1 MRVLRR
7 QVRRRRETVSLS
19 TNCKRIAANCIRTS
33 LKSAPDNLIFHL
45 KRFDF
50 DFSDFTRK
58 KVNDSF
64 AFPHSIDI
72 GLYNV
77 KHLSNPSEPH
87 TEDWFDLVGV
97 VVHFGNCE
105 NGHYYSYIRKRPT
118 PSGDVWLNFNDEQV
132 DPFDP
137 AEVAQKTFGGFV
149 DNSYNRQYK
158 MYSAYMLFYQR
169 RSAIES
175 DQQRWTASSQVQPMK
190 VDVPQSIKKEI
201 EFNNNTFIR
210 EYCLFDPNHSAFVRH
225 LHGASRRIN
234 NGSCSESHQHETL
247 ALEAFLAHLGRVVW
261 RHQTKEIF
269 EDSLFHLRRSV
280 LSCKTCC
287 SIALRRLAEDGEILH
302 NLILRASHPSI
313 KSQTRSFL
321 VDCLAFLRDKNAHLY
336 ETITDNDSSSETE
349 ADTSMIVPIAKR
361 LRTLTEESS
370 RNTKAWD
377 DLYLLLKQIAE
388 MGHVET
394 SALLDAGILK
404 FCLRLFCMHVRP
416 SIAEKYADFHQR
428 IFQKKYGMY
437 NMLISFMSSVL
448 SRMDLNLPD
457 CDSLSRL
464 EELDRETMA
473 LPFTD
478 DERALLLSWN
488 GGTKSFAVIEKML
501 DLFDQKKTEAF
512 YPGNVVKWMMKSHD
526 SRTQAQILAM
536 VVQGTAELHQL
547 YCDPFLRMAF
557 SYCETTTSSE
567 GFSKVFNAVVQA
579 LATVDVESNEK
590 MAHSGSAA
598 LRFFRRL
605 LRLEN
610 QHISSTEAQSA
621 LIRECQEYATTLLLC
636 PDADVRIGSQDFI
649 QALLM
654 KYMENPQRLDEA
666 YKCVRATSIVVM
678 KKVVYEMDTAMPRR
692 RLQSLLETGRFL
704 VSLLA
709 ELARS
714 DAPERADLKDEEH
727 DLGLVQ
733 EWQNEVE
740 ARVAE
745 MPDVGLQSPGEAMFD
760 GSDYA
765 SDSDE
770 VDLLDR

>member
-1 MRVLRR
+1 VRIVRR
-7 QVRRRRETVSLS
+7 QIRRRREAVSLP
-19 TNCKRIAANCIRTS
+19 TNCKWIAANRTRTC

-58 KVNDSF
+58 KVNDPF

-72 GLYNV
+72 GRYNV
-77 KHLSNPSEPH
+77 EHLSNPAEPH
-87 TEDWFDLVGV
+87 TEDWFDVVGV

-137 AEVAQKTFGGFV
+137 AEIAQKTFGGFV
-149 DNSYNRQYK
+149 ENTYNRQYK

-175 DQQRWTASSQVQPMK
+175 DQQRWTTSSQVQPMK

-201 EFNNNTFIR
+201 DFNNNAFIR

-234 NGSCSESHQHETL
+234 NGSCSEGHQHETL

-269 EDSLFHLRRSV
+269 EDALFHLRRSV

-287 SIALRRLAEDGEILH
+287 SIALRRLAEDDEILH

-336 ETITDNDSSSETE
+336 ETVTDNDSSSETE
-349 ADTSMIVPIAKR
+349 ADNSMIVPIAKR
-361 LRTLTEESS
+361 LRTLAEESS
-370 RNTKAWD
+370 KNTKAWD
-377 DLYLLLKQIAE
+377 DLYLLLKQMAE

-428 IFQKKYGMY
+428 VFQKKYGIY
-437 NMLISFMSSVL
+437 NMMISFMSTVL

-464 EELDRETMA
+464 EEIDRETMA

-478 DERALLLSWN
+478 EERMLLLSWSS
-488 GGTKSFAVIEKML
+488 GTKAFAVIDKMI
-501 DLFDQKKTEAF
+501 DLFDQKKTESF
-512 YPGNVVKWMMKSHD
+512 CPGDAVKWMMKSHD

-536 VVQGTAELHQL
+536 VVQGTAELYQP
-547 YCDPFLRMAF
+547 YCDPYLRMAF
-557 SYCETTTSSE
+557 SYCEATTSSE

-579 LATVDVESNEK
+579 LAAVDVESNEK
-590 MAHSGSAA
+590 TAHSGGAA

-605 LRLEN
+605 LRLQN

-621 LIRECQEYATTLLLC
+621 LIKGCQEYAIALLLC
-636 PDADVRIGSQDFI
+636 PDGDVRIESQDFI
-649 QALLM
+649 QALFM
-654 KYMENPQRLDEA
+654 KYMEDPQHLDEA
-666 YKCVRATSIVVM
+666 YKCVRATSTVVI
-678 KKVVYEMDTAMPRR
+678 KKVVYEMNSTMPHRC
-692 RLQSLLETGRFL
+692 LQSLLETGRFL

-709 ELARS
+709 ELVRS
-714 DAPERADLKDEEH
+714 EPPELADLKDEET

-770 VDLLDR
+770 VELLDR